1 MTRSKQVGEVAQIIL
16 AVAAFVAF
24 LAFVFWIYTVA
35 ERYRASLWA
44 EEMRKAGV
52 KTEVPK

>member
-1 MTRSKQVGEVAQIIL
+1 MTNRMREVLSVLL
-16 AVAAFVAF
+16 AVVA
-24 LAFVFWIYTVA
+24 IVA
-35 ERYRASLWA
+35 LFALSIWLQVKYEQWRASLWA